1 MTATAHALVGGA
13 IAYSVQNPALGIP
26 LSLLSHPVLDMI
38 PHWDFGWGWRKKT
51 KLKLF
56 CEASLDLTVGIVA
69 SYAVF
74 GQFINIYYFLAC
86 VLGSIL
92 WDLLEIPYWFFNWRF
107 FPFSTLHSIQHHI
120 QGRAKLPWGI
130 LTQVVT
136 VGIFIIILQS
146 FRVV

>member
-56 CEASLDLTVGIVA
+56 CEASIDLTVGIVA